1 MLERMAETY
10 EQVHARAPR
19 GTPKYLNV
27 CQTIELEISTGRL
40 VPGDRLPSEL
50 GFANALPISLG
61 TVQKALGNLAGRG
74 VLVRRH
80 GHGTFVAEPHFR
92 GPALWHMRMLDEFGE
107 VLPVNM
113 RVHEITRTE
122 QRGAWT
128 RFLGEQ
134 PFYVRIRRTIEVN
147 CEFTAFGEFVVPG
160 PRFAQFLGLSPEQ
173 LSGRAL
179 RGELAE
185 RFGVSVLRVRELI
198 GCEPAPQY
206 VWRHL
211 QLAPDTQMLVCEIFG
226 YGFRDEPVYYQR
238 NHIPPTSR
246 RLEVL
251 ERHPAPVNP

>member
-1 MLERMAETY
+1 MLERMAQTY
-10 EQVHARAPR
+10 DEVHARAPR
-19 GTPKYLNV
+19 GMPKYLNV
-27 CQTIELEISTGRL
+27 CQAIELEISAGRL
-40 VPGDRLPSEL
+40 APGDRLPSEL
-50 GFANALPISLG
+50 EFASALPMSLG
-61 TVQKALGNLAGRG
+61 TVQKALGELAGRG

-92 GPALWHMRMLDEFGE
+92 GPALWHMRMLDDAGE

-113 RVHEITRTE
+113 RVHEVTRIE
-122 QRGAWT
+122 EPGPWT

-147 CEFTAFGEFVVPG
+147 REFTAFGEFVAPG
-160 PRFAQFLGLSPEQ
+160 PRFAQFLGLPPEQ

-198 GCEPAPQY
+198 GCEPAPEH
-206 VWRHL
+206 VSRHL
-211 QLAPDTQMLVCEIFG
+211 ALAPGALMLVCEIFG
-226 YGFRDEPVYYQR
+226 YGFRDAPVYYQR
-238 NHIPPTSR
+238 NHIPPNTR

-251 ERHPAPVNP
+251 ERHPAPANP